1 MGLTPGTE
9 DARGRLAFVLI
20 NRVNEVAAGYG
31 ASPSIVLG
39 AAIAHELG
47 HLLISKEHTAVGIMQ
62 PYLNQSDFRD
72 AREGRLLFTSE
83 QAEAVRQRAKMLV
96 TP

>member
-1 MGLTPGTE
+1 
-9 DARGRLAFVLI
+9 V
-20 NRVNEVAAGYG
+20 NRIAEGY
-31 ASPSIVLG
+31 AVSPSIVLG
-39 AAIAHELG
+39 VAIAHELG
-47 HLLISKEHTAVGIMQ
+47 HLVISKEHTAVGIMQ

-83 QAEAVRQRAKMLV
+83 QAEAVRQRARMLA